1 MTDEEKRIR
10 ISEFQLDMEE
20 GIGDP
25 NVSTDTTMW
34 LSYSKDGGHL
44 YTDEVSRD
52 MGDAG
57 EYSKRVIWRRLG
69 EARNWIFR
77 LRTWS
82 PNPMVLKGA
91 YARLYG
97 EK

>member
-1 MTDEEKRIR
+1 MGSLTIKRNAETVHFGGNYPYTYSDEIE
-10 ISEFQLDMEE
+10 
-20 GIGDP
+20 
-25 NVSTDTTMW
+25 
-34 LSYSKDGGHL
+34 
-44 YTDEVSRD
+44 RD

-57 EYSKRVIWRRLG
+57 EYDKRIIWRRLG
-69 EARNWIFR
+69 HARNWIFK

-97 EK
+97 ER

>member
-1 MTDEEKRIR
+1 MLEEEKRIR
-10 ISEFQLDMEE
+10 IVSFQLDMEE

-25 NVSTDTTMW
+25 NVATDTNMW
-34 LSYSKDGGHL
+34 LSYSKDGGHTF
-44 YTDEVSRD
+44 TDEVSRD

-57 EYSKRVIWRRLG
+57 DYSTRVIWRRLG
-69 EARNWIFR
+69 FARNWIFK